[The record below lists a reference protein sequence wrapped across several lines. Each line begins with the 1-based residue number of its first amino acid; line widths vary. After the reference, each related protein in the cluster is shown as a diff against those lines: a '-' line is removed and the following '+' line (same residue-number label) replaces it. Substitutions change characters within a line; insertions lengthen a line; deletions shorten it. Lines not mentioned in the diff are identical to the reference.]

1 MSERANIAAK
11 RLGKKSASTLHDP
24 KAAAAQAIVHLDD
37 DLHKV
42 GKDTQTAAARLQAQ
56 FRGHHAR
63 AMSRLLSWE
72 MEKVTKLVVD
82 TMRGAA
88 LAIQEAAEGGR
99 QGEAGGGARHSPL
112 RQRQVAAGEGAP
124 GMGDDV
130 SNEEP
135 W

>member
-82 TMRGAA
+82 TMRGLYFSSLKPMVARDPMLAA
-88 LAIQEAAEGGR
+88 QEAGVQIQLEI
-99 QGEAGGGARHSPL
+99 
-112 RQRQVAAGEGAP
+112 
-124 GMGDDV
+124 
-130 SNEEP
+130 
-135 W
+135 

>member
-11 RLGKKSASTLHDP
+11 RLGKKSASTLQDP

-72 MEKVTKLVVD
+72 MEKVTKLVAHR
-82 TMRGAA
+82 TSRRRRRRRRRKMRMNWCPT
-88 LAIQEAAEGGR
+88 
-99 QGEAGGGARHSPL
+99 S
-112 RQRQVAAGEGAP
+112 V
-124 GMGDDV
+124 
-130 SNEEP
+130 
-135 W
+135 

>member
-24 KAAAAQAIVHLDD
+24 KAAAAQAFVHLDD

-42 GKDTQTAAARLQAQ
+42 GGEGRRAR
-56 FRGHHAR
+56 R
-63 AMSRLLSWE
+63 
-72 MEKVTKLVVD
+72 
-82 TMRGAA
+82 AA
-88 LAIQEAAEGGR
+88 LAAQEAAEGGR
-99 QGEAGGGARHSPL
+99 QSEAGGGARYPPL
-112 RQRQVAAGEGAP
+112 RQRQVAAGEGPP